1 MAESPEDLAEFI
13 REMSEAAGAVLS
25 SYRAGAAFTIK
36 RKPDNSLVTDADLAS
51 ERVILERIR
60 RRFPADKIC
69 SEEAGLSSSDRTPGS
84 YIWIIDPLDGTTNF
98 AHGYDFF
105 CVSIA
110 RGRFTSEGPV
120 VVEAGAIHDPIRKKT
135 YVAGLGRGATV
146 NGKALKTTQTAN
158 LRDAF
163 LVTGFSYNAGIELKK
178 DIMTLYEVAIRCK
191 GIRGDGSAALDMAL
205 VAEGVYDASWDYGLK
220 PWDVAAGGLIIAE
233 AGGTVV
239 NYPGEPTDSFDVER
253 PGLICGAPV
262 IVKALSELIRQ
273 V

>member
-1 MAESPEDLAEFI
+1 MGPLPFFLLRMLLGFFALALTMVSWRASAVLTFCLLFDFLGMVI
-13 REMSEAAGAVLS
+13 NAAPPNLFWNQAIGHLVVGAVL
-25 SYRAGAAFTIK
+25 
-36 RKPDNSLVTDADLAS
+36 
-51 ERVILERIR
+51 
-60 RRFPADKIC
+60 
-69 SEEAGLSSSDRTPGS
+69 
-84 YIWIIDPLDGTTNF
+84 GTV
-98 AHGYDFF
+98 
-105 CVSIA
+105 VSIA
-110 RGRFTSEGPV
+110 RGRFTSEGRV